1 MSSKFAK
8 KWEEGELKGIR
19 GILNPSE
26 PLKNRVELAIKRIEN
41 QIQYIKDALN
51 KLSERDRYLFD
62 RIVDAY
68 SKHQVPRARVLANE
82 LAEIRKMAN
91 FMMSAELALERV
103 VLRLKTMSQ
112 LGNVV
117 SALAPA
123 AQVLQNVRAGLGG
136 VLPDVGRELEQ
147 IGVSLSDLVIEA
159 GELTGVTPNFE
170 VANDEAQMIIKEAA
184 LVAEQKMREKFPDFL
199 PTKAKEG
206 TEESDLTK

>member
-62 RIVDAY
+62 RIVVAY

-206 TEESDLTK
+206 TEESDLAK